1 MHEVPD
7 TLLHKLLKYY
17 YSYFCH
23 CCYYFIFIIN
33 FLKWDSLHHELQHY
47 MRGETQRESE
57 MKGRKFIEL
66 SAQLIFLFSENGPS
80 HHSWCS
86 INGRCYYYFFIIA
99 VYEVMCLNQIN
110 ATSLP
115 QPVSKSQA
123 PVVNWIIA
131 PNLLSPV
138 MGLYIYTLFYARRI
152 SSSWGQSILSA

>member
-1 MHEVPD
+1 
-7 TLLHKLLKYY
+7 
-17 YSYFCH
+17 
-23 CCYYFIFIIN
+23 
-33 FLKWDSLHHELQHY
+33 
-47 MRGETQRESE
+47 

-152 SSSWGQSILSA
+152 SSSWGQSILSAWLVLANGISADMTLTEACGLAYHLAFLIISIEHFVYGSHYASSSYWIVTTL